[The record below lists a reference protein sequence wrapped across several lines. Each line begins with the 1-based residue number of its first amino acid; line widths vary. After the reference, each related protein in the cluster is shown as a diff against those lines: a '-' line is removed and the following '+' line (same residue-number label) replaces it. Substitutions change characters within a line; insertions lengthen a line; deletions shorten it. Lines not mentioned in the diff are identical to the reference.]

1 MKGINMIFEF
11 SKKDSVDIKIE
22 YLKNLILSLQDLLR
36 KEIQRSD
43 FLESKIAALEITLEN
58 ELKYKIK

>member
-1 MKGINMIFEF
+1 MIFEF